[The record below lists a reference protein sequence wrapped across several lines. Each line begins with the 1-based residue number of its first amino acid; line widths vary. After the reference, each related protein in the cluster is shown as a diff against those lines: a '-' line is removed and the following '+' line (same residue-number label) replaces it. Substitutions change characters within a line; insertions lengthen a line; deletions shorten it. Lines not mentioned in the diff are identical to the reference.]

1 MKRHGMPM
9 PRHAATIVT
18 LGPLP
23 TRDRRALA
31 VGVVFG
37 LLGWIAMF
45 RLVGISLPPEP
56 RIALGPAENPASQG
70 TPKSIAIAAMKDS
83 DHPCGAVLDAFRQSD
98 GSIRAVCSNGEA
110 YLVSDGTHAALIW
123 RLPLP
128 HEAQKK
134 TRLPLNAHDAIRYSP
149 LP

>member
-1 MKRHGMPM
+1 MKRRGMPM
-9 PRHAATIVT
+9 PRHDVTRAT
-18 LGPLP
+18 LGPLLS

-31 VGVVFG
+31 VCVVFG
-37 LLGWIAMF
+37 LLGWIAIF

-56 RIALGPAENPASQG
+56 RIAGGPAENPASQG

-110 YLVSDGTHAALIW
+110 YLVSMVPT
-123 RLPLP
+123 PP
-128 HEAQKK
+128 
-134 TRLPLNAHDAIRYSP
+134 
-149 LP
+149 